1 MPHDTKDTTP
11 EMPAVDDDATR
22 IDSMPVPTVSM
33 PEVSVPTTP
42 EELAPKPARVPERK
56 RFAAKADEEDDDATQ
71 ATGTPKKAREAQRI
85 LEESR
90 RMNARGGPKPEG
102 KKLHPLVPLGVAFV
116 LLAAVL
122 LAINWFVR
130 SSPAEGGETS
140 GLRSLFDW

>member
-11 EMPAVDDDATR
+11 EMPAVDDEATR

-33 PEVSVPTTP
+33 PEVSVPT
-42 EELAPKPARVPERK
+42 APVDVEAKTARVPERK
-56 RFAAKADEEDDDATQ
+56 RFGAKADEEDDDATQ

-90 RMNARGGPKPEG
+90 RMNARGGPQLEA

-116 LLAAVL
+116 LLAALL

-130 SSPAEGGETS
+130 SSPPDGGETS
-140 GLRSLFDW
+140 GLRNLFDW